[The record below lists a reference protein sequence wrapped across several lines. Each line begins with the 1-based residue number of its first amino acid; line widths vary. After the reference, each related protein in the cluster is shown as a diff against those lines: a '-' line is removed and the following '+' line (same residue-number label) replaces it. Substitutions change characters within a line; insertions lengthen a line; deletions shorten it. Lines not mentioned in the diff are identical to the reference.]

1 MQAKQ
6 ASGNQVHEL
15 ASLLVNAPKNH
26 PHKLHD
32 ALIDTSLVPTL
43 DYHGI
48 TLLVAKQNKELQ
60 QFEPLA
66 QLFKQRRALM
76 ISNEALIRNAL
87 RDTFD
92 DFVASGLTR
101 FIVFKG
107 TALAYSLYPQP
118 WLRPRTDCDLL
129 IDVDDLEK
137 FTQVF
142 SRLGFKSLFG
152 ISGDYVS
159 YQRTFSLSLAGNSNL
174 NIDLH
179 WRINNRQCLANS
191 FSVDE
196 LLLNSHNISALSP
209 HANIPSAID
218 SLLIAG
224 LHRLGHHAN
233 EERIAWLYD
242 IHLLAETLSPKHWA
256 ILLEKSKN
264 KQLCNVMLDALL
276 CCQDALLT
284 PIPDQNIESL
294 RTLSK
299 SNEASKFLLE
309 RERPEWQYFIH
320 DLKCLDWRAKLS
332 FIKETLFPPADYV
345 RQQMNTQSALVG
357 YLKRFAR
364 GIVRVSRDSS

>member
-6 ASGNQVHEL
+6 TPSNQVREL
-15 ASLLVNAPKNH
+15 ASLLINAPKSH
-26 PHKLHD
+26 PDKPD
-32 ALIDTSLVPTL
+32 EALIDTNSIPTL

-48 TLLVAKQNKELQ
+48 TLLVAEQNKELQ
-60 QFEPLA
+60 QSEPLA

-76 ISNEALIRNAL
+76 ISNEALVRNAL
-87 RDTFD
+87 NSTFD
-92 DFVASGLTR
+92 EFFASGLSR

-107 TALAYSLYPQP
+107 TALAYSLYSQA

-129 IDVDDLEK
+129 INVDDLDK

-152 ISGDYVS
+152 ISGEYVS
-159 YQRTFSLSLAGNSNL
+159 YQRTFSLGLAGNSNL

-191 FSVDE
+191 FNVDE
-196 LLLNSHNISALSP
+196 LLLNSQKIPALSP
-209 HANIPSAID
+209 HTNIPSAVD

-242 IHLLAETLSPKHWA
+242 IHLLAETLSANDWVL
-256 ILLEKSKN
+256 LLEKSKN

-276 CCQDALLT
+276 CCQEALLT
-284 PIPDQNIESL
+284 PIPDQFIESL

-309 RERPEWQYFIH
+309 RKRPEWQYFVH

-332 FIKETLFPPADYV
+332 FIKETLFPPADYI
-345 RQQMNTQSALVG
+345 RQQMNTQSALIG
-357 YLKRFAR
+357 YFKRFAR
-364 GIVRVSRDSS
+364 GIARVSRDSS